1 MNKLFSLKFLL
12 LALAAVGMLSI
23 SSCEKEKE
31 DKITTKNSN
40 GFLSGVWNCTDDRYT
55 QTGTL
60 QLHFKD
66 GTVMG
71 INSTGQESIFDSLNS
86 PYEYSD
92 DYLYI
97 NGVKEDSVIVF
108 SENEI
113 KISFLGGIICVS
125 EAPSGEYNF
134 SRVGGAK

>member
-1 MNKLFSLKFLL
+1 MKHYAVKIAL
-12 LALAAVGMLSI
+12 LALVAVGMLSI

-40 GFLSGVWNCTDDRYT
+40 GFLSGVWSCTDDRYA

-66 GTVMG
+66 STVMG

-97 NGVKEDSVIVF
+97 NGVKEDSITIF

>member
-12 LALAAVGMLSI
+12 LALAAAGVLSI
-23 SSCEKEKE
+23 SSCEKGEE
-31 DKITTKNSN
+31 AKITTKNSN

-97 NGVKEDSVIVF
+97 NGVKEDSITIF

-113 KISFLGGIICVS
+113 KISFLGGIICVP